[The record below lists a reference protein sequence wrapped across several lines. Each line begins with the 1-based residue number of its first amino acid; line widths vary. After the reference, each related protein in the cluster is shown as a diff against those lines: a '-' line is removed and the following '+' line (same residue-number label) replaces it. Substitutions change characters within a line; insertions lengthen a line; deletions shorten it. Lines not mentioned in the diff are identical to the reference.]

1 MIIAAGAADGQTS
14 RWSSERL
21 SLRLLR
27 FRAGNEAAFG
37 TIAHFPAAPQRQQ
50 GQRQPQGTF
59 RDFSQPSICVPPET
73 EPGMKRAIQTEMRAG
88 MRNSS
93 TASNT
98 KERASATVAAGDGR
112 KLKVGLIGFGTVG
125 RSVAKILCKDAQGPL
140 MLTHIC
146 NRNIEKKKTDGLPG
160 DIRWTVNAGEVLQS
174 DVDVVVEL
182 IGGMEP
188 AGEWIRRALD
198 AGKSVVT
205 ANKLLISERGAELM
219 DLARTRGRRIE
230 FGASVAGG
238 IPAIIG
244 IQEGLAGDR
253 LSKISGI
260 LNGTCNYILTQM
272 ESHGAGFEAALKEA
286 QKLGYAEA
294 DPTSDVEGY
303 DARAKLVILTEAG
316 LNVQVRN
323 EQIACRPISLI
334 EAVDFAY
341 VRELNCTIRQ
351 ISCAQ
356 KETSRGLRLFATVQ
370 PALVPLSSLTAHV
383 EGSKNLVTTT
393 GEFSGKMIFSGYGAG
408 GDPTAVAVVSDL
420 YSIARSGNAPQ
431 TYIQTTMEVPET
443 VSGDFTVP
451 HYIRF
456 VVKDRPGIVAAIAAV
471 LAKHGISLDAV
482 LQKPGYP
489 HAQLPFVMTL
499 EACSSS
505 VLQRALEEIARMDFH
520 VQQPLCLPIFE
531 D

>member
-1 MIIAAGAADGQTS
+1 MQNSTS
-14 RWSSERL
+14 
-21 SLRLLR
+21 
-27 FRAGNEAAFG
+27 
-37 TIAHFPAAPQRQQ
+37 
-50 GQRQPQGTF
+50 
-59 RDFSQPSICVPPET
+59 
-73 EPGMKRAIQTEMRAG
+73 
-88 MRNSS
+88 
-93 TASNT
+93 ASNT
-98 KERASATVAAGDGR
+98 KDRIAAPGQSIDAKR
-112 KLKVGLIGFGTVG
+112 LKVGLIGFGTVG
-125 RSVAKILCKDAQGPL
+125 RSVAKILCKDTKGPL
-140 MLTHIC
+140 VLTHIC
-146 NRNIEKKKTDGLPG
+146 NRDIEKKKTDGLPG
-160 DIRWTVNAGEVLQS
+160 DIRWTASAGEVLS
-174 DVDVVVEL
+174 SNVDVIVEL

-188 AGEWIRRALD
+188 AGEWIRRALE

-205 ANKLLISERGAELM
+205 ANKLLISERGASLAE
-219 DLARTRGRRIE
+219 LARKMGRRIE

-244 IQEGLAGDR
+244 IQEGLAGDH
-253 LSKISGI
+253 LYKISGI

-272 ESHGAGFEAALKEA
+272 ETHGASFETALKEA

-294 DPTSDVEGY
+294 DPSSDIEGY
-303 DARAKLVILTEAG
+303 DARAKLVILTEAA
-316 LNVQVRN
+316 LRVQVENR
-323 EQIACRPISLI
+323 QISCRPISLI

-341 VRELNCTIRQ
+341 VRELSCTIRQ

-356 KETSRGLRLFATVQ
+356 KEPSNGLRLFATVQ
-370 PALVPLSSLTAHV
+370 PALVPLSSLTSHV

-420 YSIARSGNAPQ
+420 YSIARSGNSPQ
-431 TYIQTTMEVPET
+431 TYIQTATETPDT

-482 LQKPGYP
+482 IQKPGYP
-489 HAQLPFVMTL
+489 HARLPFVVTL

-505 VLQRALEEIARMDFH
+505 LVDRALEEIGRLDFH
-520 VQQPLCLPIFE
+520 VQAPLCLPIFE